1 MRPTALLLLLVGCGA
16 ATPAEINRK
25 GEDYFLEWQRT
36 EDHAAYRKAIRH
48 FVDACG
54 MEPENPQ
61 YHYNLGTALAAAG
74 FFKQAVPELETA
86 LRLNPNFPAAQDAL
100 QLVKDEWA
108 ADLAKAK
115 GGS

>member
-1 MRPTALLLLLVGCGA
+1 MRPLALLLLLVGCGPG
-16 ATPAEINRK
+16 TPAEMNRK
-25 GEDYFLEWQRT
+25 GEDYFIEWQRT
-36 EDHAAYRKAIRH
+36 EDHTAYRKAIRH
-48 FVDACG
+48 FVEACG
-54 MEPENPQ
+54 ADPDNPQ

-86 LRLNPNFPAAQDAL
+86 LRLKPNFPAARETL

-108 ADLAKAK
+108 ADLAKEK